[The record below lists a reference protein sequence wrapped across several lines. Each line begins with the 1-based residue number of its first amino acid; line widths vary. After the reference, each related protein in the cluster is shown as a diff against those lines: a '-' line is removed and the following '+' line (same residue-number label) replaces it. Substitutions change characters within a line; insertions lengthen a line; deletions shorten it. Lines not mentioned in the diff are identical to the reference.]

1 MKVDDQRV
9 GGNLLPGATIGV
21 APGYVLAFL
30 VLAFALLLTGCGSQK
45 TRTEAKK
52 NGQAEMLSPAT
63 LVMANNLRTGDIQ
76 AGGVA
81 IITPSSATG
90 QEEDKQALA
99 LAFTGVLREALPEL
113 RVVSLPETLSAI
125 NRVGLTNE
133 YKKMFEDYR
142 LTGIFER
149 DTLQK
154 VAKVTG
160 SRYIAQ
166 LKLGAFRQ
174 ESKGRWGLLGVRVM
188 ETKSS
193 TIRLFLQIWDSHD
206 GSIAWEGSQESTLS
220 HESVSEEYVPMKS
233 VVEESTRDLVR
244 RFP

>member
-1 MKVDDQRV
+1 MKTDDQRV
-9 GGNLLPGATIGV
+9 GGNLFPGATIGV

-30 VLAFALLLTGCGSQK
+30 VLALLLTGCGSQK
-45 TRTEAKK
+45 TRADAKQ
-52 NGQAEMLSPAT
+52 NGKVEILSPT
-63 LVMANNLRTGDIQ
+63 TQVLANNLRTGELQ
-76 AGGVA
+76 AGGIA

-99 LAFTGVLREALPEL
+99 LAFTNVLQDALPAL

-174 ESKGRWGLLGVRVM
+174 EAKGRWGVLGVRVV